1 MQIDDVLTLPQLI
14 GSSNIAELLDDQDL
28 STIGHEVVRL
38 YDIDKESRLD
48 WEKKMED
55 ALKLATQVAEKKSFP
70 WPNASNVKFPLI
82 TVAALQ
88 YHSRAYPALLSGNSL
103 VLCRTVGEDP
113 SGEKGKRATRIANH
127 MSYQILE
134 EDEQWEDQMDK
145 VLITQPIIGCAFKK
159 SYYDSFKGHNVSE
172 NIFAKDLV
180 VSYYT
185 KSLEDAPRISHV
197 IYLSKNDI
205 RERVLG
211 GLFIEREFESR
222 VTPVQNSL
230 TLAKDKAQ
238 GVTQP
243 YNDPD
248 TPTEIIEQHCW
259 VDFDG
264 DGYQEP
270 YIITVEKETRQVLR
284 IVARFFPSSVKMSD
298 NGAVLKIVA
307 ENYFTKYPFIP
318 SPDGGFYDLGFG
330 ALLGPLN
337 ESINTI
343 VNQLIDAGTLNNTG
357 GGFLGRG
364 IKFRGGQTSFIP
376 GEWKPVD
383 STGDDLRKGIVPLQT
398 PQPSPVLFQM
408 LELLINYG
416 ERVGGATDALV
427 GQNPGQNT
435 PAETSRSMVEQGS
448 KVFNGIFK
456 RTYRSLKE
464 EFKKLYRLNQL
475 YLDDSTE
482 FPEGLVFS
490 ADYQGS
496 AKDIRP
502 AADPNMVSDSQRI
515 SQATALLQM
524 AGSSPGFNMYQVQ
537 KRVLDAWKIQ
547 DVEQVLPD
555 PKGPNALP
563 PPGPGEKVQ
572 VEQMKIEAKMK
583 DMQAKHQLAVVKLLQ
598 IAELDKAK
606 ILKMEAEAEKADAE
620 AKGVPMGHAVGLA
633 QIQLAEAKAKHE
645 GILSSLKLLQA
656 DIHHEDMMKSK
667 QDTKD

>member
-1 MQIDDVLTLPQLI
+1 MQIDDVLTLPQLL
-14 GSSNIAELLDDQDL
+14 GSANIAELLDDQDL
-28 STIGHEVVRL
+28 STIGHEVIRL

-55 ALKLATQVAEKKSFP
+55 ALKLATQVSEKKSFP

-113 SGEKGKRATRIANH
+113 TGEKGKRADRIAKH

-134 EDEQWEDQMDK
+134 EDEGWEDQMDK

-159 SYYDSFKGHNVSE
+159 SYFDSFKGHNVSE

-185 KSLEDAPRISHV
+185 KTLEDAPRISHV
-197 IYLSKNDI
+197 MYLTNNEI
-205 RERVLG
+205 RERVLS
-211 GLFIEREFESR
+211 GLFCEPERSS
-222 VTPVQNSL
+222 PAAPQQNSL
-230 TLAKDKAQ
+230 TLSKDKAQ

-248 TPTEIIEQHCW
+248 TPTEVIEQHCW
-259 VDFDG
+259 IDFDG

-270 YIITVEKETRQVLR
+270 YIVIVQKETRQVLR
-284 IVARFFPSSVKMSD
+284 IVARYFPSSVKQSD
-298 NGAVLKIVA
+298 KGDVLKIVA

-364 IKFRGGQTSFIP
+364 IKFRGGQTSFVP

-456 RTYRSLKE
+456 RTYRSLKD

-475 YLDDSTE
+475 YLDDETE
-482 FPEGLVFS
+482 FPEGLIT
-490 ADYQGS
+490 ANDYQGS
-496 AKDIRP
+496 NKDVRP

-524 AGSSPGFNMYQVQ
+524 ASSSPGFNIYQVQ
-537 KRVLDAWKIQ
+537 KRVLDAWKVA

-572 VEQMKIEAKMK
+572 IEQMKMQTKMK
-583 DMQAKHQLAVVKLLQ
+583 DMEAKHQLAVVKLLQ

-645 GILSSLKLLQA
+645 GILSSLKLLQS
-656 DIHHEDMMKSK
+656 DIHH
-667 QDTKD
+667 QDKMDATKDKKD